1 MDIFVVGLIILFAI
15 GRMVE
20 KRRKPPKKKDR
31 SLFFG
36 GIDSLLDAV
45 DEGGPD
51 SLVAQDILEDVF
63 GDDDY

>member
-1 MDIFVVGLIILFAI
+1 MDIIVGLIILFTI
-15 GRMVE
+15 GRTVGR
-20 KRRKPPKKKDR
+20 RRKPPKRKDR

-51 SLVAQDILEDVF
+51 SLVAQDILDDFF